1 MSSRNSVDEEA
12 IMNEISRRGFLKGAQ
27 VSLVA
32 AGIAAVSPM
41 TMSTVA
47 TAATIKTGS
56 TASKDDVHALSTTET
71 VVVHIPNPRTG
82 EIRLMVG
89 EKEIIRHDRAL
100 VARLIRDFR

>member
-1 MSSRNSVDEEA
+1 MS
-12 IMNEISRRGFLKGAQ
+12 EISRRGFLMGAQ
-27 VSLVA
+27 ASLVA
-32 AGIAAVSPM
+32 AGIVAVAPM

-47 TAATIKTGS
+47 TAATTKAAANS
-56 TASKDDVHALSTTET
+56 SSDDVHALSTTDT
-71 VVVHIPNPRTG
+71 VVVHIPNPRSG